1 MPMAALFS
9 LLTLAFA
16 GITLWCASAGQWVL
30 ALAAAALTLWL
41 GSLALSAVRRIRS

>member
-9 LLTLAFA
+9 VLTLAFGA
-16 GITLWCASAGQWVL
+16 IALWCGSAGQWVL
-30 ALAAAALTLWL
+30 AAAAGALTVWM